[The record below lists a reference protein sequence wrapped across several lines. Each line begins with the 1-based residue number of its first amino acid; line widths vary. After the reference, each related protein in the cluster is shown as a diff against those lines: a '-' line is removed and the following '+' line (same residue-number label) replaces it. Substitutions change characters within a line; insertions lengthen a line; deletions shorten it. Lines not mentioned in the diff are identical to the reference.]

1 MTTIGKY
8 GSGTTRS
15 KIPIGSYYGHS
26 YILPWEWSPKPEHHV
41 SPTTSSV
48 ACQLDL
54 PTQSQLLTH
63 LGSFMSL
70 LEDIQVLHYR
80 KIITIR
86 TPEKIAV
93 ITLKIEQGGF
103 TNRICPKDVDW
114 MANSVD
120 PDQNAPRSSLIR
132 AYTDWPRSVCP
143 KN

>member
-26 YILPWEWSPKPEHHV
+26 YILPWEWSPKLEHQT

-54 PTQSQLLTH
+54 PSQSQLLTH

-70 LEDIQVLHYR
+70 LEDIQVIYELRQEKTGLRGLRPGLTKPACTVTEASYKLEILDMSR
-80 KIITIR
+80 RRII
-86 TPEKIAV
+86 
-93 ITLKIEQGGF
+93 L
-103 TNRICPKDVDW
+103 
-114 MANSVD
+114 SV
-120 PDQNAPRSSLIR
+120 
-132 AYTDWPRSVCP
+132 
-143 KN
+143 

>member
-26 YILPWEWSPKPEHHV
+26 YILPWEWSPKVEHQT

-54 PTQSQLLTH
+54 PSQSQLLTH

-70 LEDIQVLHYR
+70 LEDIQVIHNIGHNLS
-80 KIITIR
+80 
-86 TPEKIAV
+86 P
-93 ITLKIEQGGF
+93 IELS
-103 TNRICPKDVDW
+103 V
-114 MANSVD
+114 NSVRMCSCKLL
-120 PDQNAPRSSLIR
+120 N
-132 AYTDWPRSVCP
+132 YTGRV
-143 KN
+143 